1 MRVGEGGYRPGYS
14 CQLTTDVASALVC
27 GASVTNWGSDQGE
40 LVPLAGRLERSFGI
54 RPVEVLVDGGYV
66 TLPDIEALE
75 RSARRTTRRPRR
87 RGRGA
92 IVAHTRAC
100 RQNAAAHPASFVLDC
115 ARRALEVRPRP

>member
-1 MRVGEGGYRPGYS
+1 MGEGGYRPGYNW
-14 CQLTTDVASALVC
+14 QLTTDVASALVC

-54 RPVEVLVDGGYV
+54 RPAESLANGGYF

-87 RGRGA
+87 HGRGA
-92 IVAHTRAC
+92 IVARTRAC
-100 RQNAAAHPASFVLDC
+100 RQNAAAHAASFVP
-115 ARRALEVRPRP
+115 AGRWEFASA